1 MQGPTI
7 NIFRPAG
14 APSAADTGGTACLDS
29 KLFGDERAMKVSL
42 ESHSPSPFYNL
53 ENMHQK
59 SGFSSAH
66 AMQAPETEF
75 GSLAV
80 T

>member
-1 MQGPTI
+1 
-7 NIFRPAG
+7 
-14 APSAADTGGTACLDS
+14 
-29 KLFGDERAMKVSL
+29 MKVSL
-42 ESHSPSPFYNL
+42 ESHLSSHFYNL

-59 SGFSSAH
+59 SGFSSVH
-66 AMQAPETEF
+66 AMQAQETEF